1 MIRRKPSLATAKR
14 TLLAFGLTLG
24 LTGCAGSAPP
34 PSSTPAAQ
42 DYTGPVL
49 DTRSIR
55 KQFLWQQEI
64 TARYGAL
71 TQSFNAVVQNADG
84 VLTVLGLT
92 PFNTRAFSI
101 EQSGVTFKFHNFI
114 GRQLPFEPKNILIDI
129 HRTFFVGIPSSPKPD
144 GEHEHIALGERRLDT
159 WRDGKLMWRTYERLA
174 EPGRKI
180 EINYG
185 AGYAPGT
192 PPDRATFSNG
202 WYGYA
207 LEVTTTGVTD
217 L

>member
-1 MIRRKPSLATAKR
+1 MNRLEPSLGTAKR
-14 TLLAFGLTLG
+14 TFLAFGLALCI
-24 LTGCAGSAPP
+24 TGCGGSAPP
-34 PSSTPAAQ
+34 PSSATAAQ

-49 DTRSIR
+49 DTRSIQ

-64 TARYGAL
+64 TAHYGPM

-114 GRQLPFEPKNILIDI
+114 GRKLPFEPKNILIDI
-129 HRTFFVGIPSSPKPD
+129 HRTFFVGVPSAPKPD

-159 WRDGKLMWRTYERLA
+159 WRNGKLTWRTYERLA

-185 AGYAPGT
+185 TGYAPGT
-192 PPDRATFSNG
+192 PPERATFSNG
-202 WYGYA
+202 WYGYV
-207 LEVTTTGVTD
+207 LDVTTTGVTD